1 MVSVLLVTCPFFS
14 DPLQMV
20 RFLLS
25 VGADPGLVSA
35 AGSCVAIAPT
45 PLIRTILQ
53 DVMKGEREGGEE
65 HQEDGSNTLVVEIG
79 MSDGID
85 KVILIYLFV

>member
-1 MVSVLLVTCPFFS
+1 
-14 DPLQMV
+14 MV

-53 DVMKGEREGGEE
+53 DVMKGEREGYGAGGGGEHDE
-65 HQEDGSNTLVVEIG
+65 EEDGANTLVVEIG

-85 KVILIYLFV
+85 KVSRRDCGKNLNPFYNIV